1 MSVVPPGAAG
11 TTMRPPWLG
20 FHGPSA
26 ARSRGNR
33 LATGRMVAAAS
44 AARRKPG
51 VNGFPR
57 RSLNIVEGSRN
68 TRALANPPHFPYQFV
83 VRLPPI
89 PLISDGVRA
98 KEDIL
103 KRRTFVS
110 GSAALAAAG
119 FASTTASAAS
129 IKPYSWDLN
138 PPTDTRENFIA
149 WGKARGEDP
158 VFLGQRWDRFQAL
171 VRNKDIWGQATIRA
185 FLLTPREEFSAIN
198 PAIHK
203 RAYEHAFLDI
213 GYGVTMSG
221 PHVQGRMTN
230 VIDVKR
236 GEKVLEIGTGSG
248 VQSAYIANLTE
259 NAYTIEIIAPLA
271 ARTRGLY
278 DKLIEKGYTEFKH
291 IKTKAADG
299 YYGWEE
305 AAPFDKIIVTCGIDH
320 VPPPLLQ
327 QLKSGGLMV
336 IPVGPPGA
344 QRVLKVTK
352 TQGADGSITT
362 SREDIYGGKIVPFV
376 PFTKMEGD
384 KIVGT
389 HNR

>member
-1 MSVVPPGAAG
+1 
-11 TTMRPPWLG
+11 
-20 FHGPSA
+20 
-26 ARSRGNR
+26 
-33 LATGRMVAAAS
+33 
-44 AARRKPG
+44 
-51 VNGFPR
+51 
-57 RSLNIVEGSRN
+57 
-68 TRALANPPHFPYQFV
+68 
-83 VRLPPI
+83 
-89 PLISDGVRA
+89 
-98 KEDIL
+98 L

-119 FASTTASAAS
+119 FVSTAFAAT

-138 PPTDTRENFIA
+138 PPTDTRDNFIA

-171 VRNKDIWGQATIRA
+171 LKNKDIWGAATIRA
-185 FLLTPREEFSAIN
+185 FLMTPREEFASVN
-198 PAIHK
+198 PAIYK

-213 GYGVTMSG
+213 GWGVTMSG
-221 PHVQGRMTN
+221 PHLQARMTN

-259 NAYTIEIIAPLA
+259 NAYTIEIIKPLA
-271 ARTRGLY
+271 DRTRGVY
-278 DKLIEKGYTEFKH
+278 DRLIDKGYTEFKH
-291 IKTKAADG
+291 VKTKAADG

-305 AAPFDKIIVTCGIDH
+305 AGPFDKIIVTCGIDH

-327 QLKSGGLMV
+327 QLKAGGLMV

-344 QRVLKVTK
+344 QRVLKVAK

-376 PFTKMEGD
+376 PFTKLEGD
-384 KIVGT
+384 QIVGN

>member
-1 MSVVPPGAAG
+1 M
-11 TTMRPPWLG
+11 
-20 FHGPSA
+20 
-26 ARSRGNR
+26 
-33 LATGRMVAAAS
+33 
-44 AARRKPG
+44 
-51 VNGFPR
+51 
-57 RSLNIVEGSRN
+57 
-68 TRALANPPHFPYQFV
+68 
-83 VRLPPI
+83 
-89 PLISDGVRA
+89 
-98 KEDIL
+98 

-119 FASTTASAAS
+119 FVSTAAAAAT

-138 PPTDTRENFIA
+138 PPTDTRDNFIA

-171 VRNKDIWGQATIRA
+171 LKNKDIWGAATIRA
-185 FLLTPREEFSAIN
+185 FLLTPREEFASIN

-221 PHVQGRMTN
+221 PHLQARMTN

-248 VQSAYIANLTE
+248 VQSGYIANLTD

-271 ARTRGLY
+271 QRTRGVY
-278 DKLIEKGYTEFKH
+278 DRLIGMGYTEYQH
-291 IKTKAADG
+291 VNTKAADG
-299 YYGWEE
+299 YYGWEQ

-327 QLKSGGLMV
+327 QLKPGGVMV

-344 QRVLKVTK
+344 QRVLKVAK

-376 PFTKMEGD
+376 PFTKLEGD

>member
-1 MSVVPPGAAG
+1 
-11 TTMRPPWLG
+11 
-20 FHGPSA
+20 
-26 ARSRGNR
+26 
-33 LATGRMVAAAS
+33 
-44 AARRKPG
+44 
-51 VNGFPR
+51 
-57 RSLNIVEGSRN
+57 
-68 TRALANPPHFPYQFV
+68 
-83 VRLPPI
+83 
-89 PLISDGVRA
+89 
-98 KEDIL
+98 L

-119 FASTTASAAS
+119 FAAGFASVAQAAT

-138 PPTDTRENFIA
+138 PPTDTRDNFIA

-171 VRNKDIWGQATIRA
+171 LKNKDIWGAATIRA
-185 FLLTPREEFSAIN
+185 FLMTPREEFASVN
-198 PAIHK
+198 PAIYK

-213 GYGVTMSG
+213 GWGVTMSG
-221 PHVQGRMTN
+221 PHLQARMTN

-259 NAYTIEIIAPLA
+259 NAYTIEIIKPLA
-271 ARTRGLY
+271 DRTRGVY
-278 DKLIEKGYTEFKH
+278 DRLIDKGYTEFKH
-291 IKTKAADG
+291 VKTKAADG

-305 AAPFDKIIVTCGIDH
+305 AGPFDKIIVTCGIDH

-327 QLKSGGLMV
+327 QLKAGGLMV

-344 QRVLKVTK
+344 QRVLKVAK

-376 PFTKMEGD
+376 PFTKLEGD
-384 KIVGT
+384 QVVGT

>member
-1 MSVVPPGAAG
+1 M
-11 TTMRPPWLG
+11 
-20 FHGPSA
+20 
-26 ARSRGNR
+26 
-33 LATGRMVAAAS
+33 
-44 AARRKPG
+44 
-51 VNGFPR
+51 
-57 RSLNIVEGSRN
+57 
-68 TRALANPPHFPYQFV
+68 
-83 VRLPPI
+83 
-89 PLISDGVRA
+89 
-98 KEDIL
+98 
-103 KRRTFVS
+103 KRRDFVA
-110 GSAALAAAG
+110 GSAALAAVGVAPP
-119 FASTTASAAS
+119 AVAAT

-149 WGKARGEDP
+149 WGTARGEDP

-171 VRNKDIWGQATIRA
+171 LRNKDIWDAKTSRA
-185 FLLTPREEFSAIN
+185 FLLTPREEFASVN

-203 RAYEHAFLDI
+203 RAYEHNFLDI

-221 PHVQGRMTN
+221 PHLQGRMTN

-248 VQSAYIANLTE
+248 VQAAYLANLTE
-259 NAYTIEIIAPLA
+259 NTYTIEIIKPLA
-271 ARTRGLY
+271 DRTRALY
-278 DKLIEKGYTEFKH
+278 DRLIEKGYTEYRH
-291 IKTKAADG
+291 IKSKASDG

-327 QLKSGGLMV
+327 QLKTGGLMV

-344 QRVLKVTK
+344 QRVLKVAK

-376 PFTKMEGD
+376 PFTKLDGD
-384 KIVGT
+384 KISGT